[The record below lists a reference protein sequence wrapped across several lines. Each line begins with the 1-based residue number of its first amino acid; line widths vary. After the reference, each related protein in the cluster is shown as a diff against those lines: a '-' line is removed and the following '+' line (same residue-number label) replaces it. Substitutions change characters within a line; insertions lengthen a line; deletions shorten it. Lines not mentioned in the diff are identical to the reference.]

1 MDTYL
6 DICIWDLDS
15 ERIANLDKKIRI
27 SLTKLKLQAHLHSN
41 VEPPLVARMN
51 LTARVPVLEINGV
64 FWGQTPGKEFS
75 QEACERLLSLAAQQ
89 YGHKDKEKRG

>member
-1 MDTYL
+1 MNTCF

-15 ERIANLDKKIRI
+15 ERIANLDRKIRV
-27 SLTKLKLQAHLHSN
+27 SLATLKLRAHLHSN

-75 QEACERLLSLAAQQ
+75 QEACDRLIRLAAQQ
-89 YGHKDKEKRG
+89 YGYTEKEKQG